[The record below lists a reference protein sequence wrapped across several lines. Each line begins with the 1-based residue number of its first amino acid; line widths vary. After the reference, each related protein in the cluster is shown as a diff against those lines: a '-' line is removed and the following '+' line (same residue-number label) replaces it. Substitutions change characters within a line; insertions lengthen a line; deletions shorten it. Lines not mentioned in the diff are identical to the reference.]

1 VFVDKPV
8 VFVDN
13 GVKVKKNLGALE
25 LERMGKKYNIKS
37 KDIMP
42 VFGEVKLVKQLQI
55 KSKTPGLRPRRPN
68 T

>member
-1 VFVDKPV
+1 MFVDKPV